1 MVIFNSYVKL
11 PEGITL
17 LGICWD
23 PPSLTDTLRGHGS
36 WGVADVQQGGCPF
49 FVSCVPWCHG
59 MWENPRKKPRNFGG
73 PMKILYFYGK
83 IVIFGKLHSA
93 IDLANSDFHV
103 EFFFSSSCVTRWHV
117 DDGWHR
123 GRTSTS
129 CCVQKVPTISRP
141 TSCARASQSSRAMS
155 GTQDPK
161 RSKVHRDEISCLTIL
176 ESCTRLL
183 LHILLQLEYSYYIL
197 LWIILDHHR

>member
-1 MVIFNSYVKL
+1 MSSKA
-11 PEGITL
+11 
-17 LGICWD
+17 
-23 PPSLTDTLRGHGS
+23 
-36 WGVADVQQGGCPF
+36 VAPF
-49 FVSCVPWCHG
+49 LFRACHG
-59 MWENPRKKPRNFGG
+59 AMGCGKIRGKNPETLGG

-103 EFFFSSSCVTRWHV
+103 EVFFFTSSCVTRWHV
-117 DDGWHR
+117 DDRWHR